1 MPKQGKRS
9 GKLIQKK
16 EPKNPKKF
24 SVIGVDVSNNSAWT
38 LQSFVLLSEAVAHI
52 DKLALSHIDYYVHS
66 DNNRVEYTR
75 KGNVNG

>member
-9 GKLIQKK
+9 GKLIRKK

-52 DKLALSHIDYYVHS
+52 DKLAHS